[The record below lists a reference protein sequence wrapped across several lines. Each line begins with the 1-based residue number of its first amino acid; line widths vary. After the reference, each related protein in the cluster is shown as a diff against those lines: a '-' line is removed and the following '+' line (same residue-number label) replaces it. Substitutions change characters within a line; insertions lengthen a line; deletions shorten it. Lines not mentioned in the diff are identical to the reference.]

1 MGLIVTP
8 GASTSNS
15 FITAEEAG
23 TIASS
28 LGIDITSW
36 TAPGVTIA
44 QKEARLIFAAD
55 LIGDMFSFRGYK
67 AYQYQRLCFP
77 RANCQDLFNIPM
89 TEIPEDVKKAQ
100 VYLAVDVVPRYF
112 VERVSEQEGFEEM
125 GDIASFTLRDVQ
137 VSFQQKTPTAS
148 DIIEG
153 YVTGRHTLLYSL
165 LSRYVAQLKIID
177 GREKTLLAA
186 VEGQTTTST
195 TTTTTTTVTTTS
207 TSTTTSTTTV

>member
-15 FITAEEAG
+15 FVTVEEAG
-23 TIASS
+23 TIAAS

-36 TAPGVTIA
+36 TASGVTLA
-44 QKEARLIFAAD
+44 QKEARLVFAAD
-55 LIGDMFSFRGYK
+55 LLGDMFSFRGYK

-77 RANCQDLFNIPM
+77 RANCQELFNIPM
-89 TEIPEDVKKAQ
+89 TAIPDDVRKAQ
-100 VYLAVDVVPRYF
+100 VYLAIDIVPRYF
-112 VERVSEQEGFEEM
+112 TERTSEQEGFSDF
-125 GDIASFTLRDVQ
+125 GDIASFTMRDVQ
-137 VSFQQKTPTAS
+137 VSFQQTTPTAS
-148 DIIEG
+148 DVIEG
-153 YVTGRHTLLYSL
+153 YVTGRHTLLGSL

-195 TTTTTTTVTTTS
+195 TTTTTTSTTTTTVT
-207 TSTTTSTTTV
+207 TTTSTTV